1 MSAHGLTWQGK
12 FFIGRMVW
20 HTSHTQILT
29 RAPCCIVVLK
39 CFDLSRLVF
48 YDTVGDAH
56 LVSVAL
62 SCLSG
67 MGSTGGKGLAATA
80 RLPSAFEEPWAT
92 LTAAAA
98 LPFLAGLT

>member
-48 YDTVGDAH
+48 YDSVGDAH
-56 LVSVAL
+56 LVGVAL

-67 MGSTGGKGLAATA
+67 AGSTGGTSAAA
-80 RLPSAFEEPWAT
+80 VRLPSVLEEPWGT
-92 LTAAAA
+92 LAAAAA